1 MGTDLNPFLSQK
13 FRFWSFVSMFLL
25 VFVHGYNLEP
35 RYLQPWT
42 IPTEALTP
50 AAFVQYLLANGLL
63 RFRIPMLFIIS
74 GYLFALH
81 DEQPHRQRV
90 RKRART
96 LLAPYLIW
104 SAFGIL
110 LTFLLELH
118 PSTRSGIASSH
129 VVQID
134 DTRMLIHDYRWYEV
148 VIRWIFFPVS
158 YQLWFIRVLFVYNLA
173 YPLIVKAVTH
183 KTARYVFFAIAVLS
197 WLGTVG
203 LVFVEGEG
211 LLFFALG
218 VWIQKAGFPI
228 ESPRPW
234 LNPAGWLIAFVGLAT
249 LKTWLAFRGQ
259 PLMGDSVYPL
269 LALLHKGTVISG
281 LVACWYGGDDVVRW
295 CMARPWFVWLSAFS
309 FMIYALHAP
318 LVAYLIDPAIAV
330 LQPMPSARLFA
341 FILLPL
347 AVIALCVATGAAL
360 RRVTPGFYGLLTG
373 GRGMAS

>member
-118 PSTRSGIASSH
+118 PSMRGGIASSH

-158 YQLWFIRVLFVYNLA
+158 YQLWFIRVLFIYNLA
-173 YPLIVKAVTH
+173 YPLIVKAVTSR
-183 KTARYVFFAIAVLS
+183 TARYMFFSVAVLF

-218 VWIQKAGFPI
+218 VWIQKAGFSI

-234 LNPAGWLIAFVGLAT
+234 LNPTGWFIAFVSLAT

-269 LALLHKGTVISG
+269 IALLHKGTVISG
-281 LVACWYGGDDVVRW
+281 LIAC
-295 CMARPWFVWLSAFS
+295 
-309 FMIYALHAP
+309 
-318 LVAYLIDPAIAV
+318 
-330 LQPMPSARLFA
+330 
-341 FILLPL
+341 
-347 AVIALCVATGAAL
+347 
-360 RRVTPGFYGLLTG
+360 
-373 GRGMAS
+373 

>member
-42 IPTEALTP
+42 TPTEALTP
-50 AAFVQYLLANGLL
+50 TAFVQYLLANGLL

-81 DEQPHRQRV
+81 DEQPHKQRV
-90 RKRART
+90 RKRVRT

-118 PSTRSGIASSH
+118 PSMRGGIASSH

-158 YQLWFIRVLFVYNLA
+158 YQLWFIRVLFIYNLA
-173 YPLIVKAVTH
+173 YPLIVKAVTSR
-183 KTARYVFFAIAVLS
+183 TARYMFFSVAVLF

-218 VWIQKAGFPI
+218 VWIQKAGFSI

-234 LNPAGWLIAFVGLAT
+234 LNPTGWFIAFVSLAT

-269 LALLHKGTVISG
+269 ITLLHKGTVISG
-281 LVACWYGGDDVVRW
+281 LIACWYGGDDIVRW

-318 LVAYLIDPAIAV
+318 LVAYLIDPAIAA
-330 LQPMPSARLFA
+330 LQPMPSARLLA

-360 RRVTPGFYGLLTG
+360 RRVTPGLYGLLTG
-373 GRGMAS
+373 GRGMGS